1 MPTLQCVLEE
11 GSRAPRA
18 LVVERF
24 SWEGRLI
31 PDVGLVMDLTLGVKD
46 PEWLEVEDPTV
57 FVANGRASISST
69 FGTLARGGLL
79 VGSDEAP
86 FSLEALEAEALLVD
100 GPEDEAADPFER
112 AFDVDTG
119 VHGDTIGD
127 HRVRFERSDSG
138 LHHLEW
144 SMTIQSEEGA
154 EVRLTLR
161 AEAVAFEG
169 FSLPWHLSAEA
180 LQAALARFTL
190 APQVLRLGQDRRLR
204 WTP

>member
-11 GSRAPRA
+11 GTRAPRA

-24 SWEGRLI
+24 CWEGRLI
-31 PDVGLVMDLTLGVKD
+31 PDVGLVVDLTLEVKD

-57 FVANGRASISST
+57 FVANGRARISST

-86 FSLEALEAEALLVD
+86 FSLEALEAEALLAD
-100 GPEDEAADPFER
+100 ASEDEAVDPFER

-119 VHGDTIGD
+119 VHGDSVG
-127 HRVRFERSDSG
+127 HHCVRFERRESG
-138 LHHLEW
+138 VHHLEW
-144 SMTIQSEEGA
+144 SMTVRSEEGA
-154 EVRLTLR
+154 EVRLTLG
-161 AEAVAFEG
+161 AQEVAFEG
-169 FSLPWHLSAEA
+169 FSLPWDLSAEA
-180 LQAALARFTL
+180 LQAALARFTR
-190 APQVLRLGQDRRLR
+190 APEVLHLGQDRRLR